1 MIKLELFNQTAS
13 KQVILG
19 SLSTVACMLTVGMAS
34 SVSLLPHLT
43 IVLLAASL
51 TVTSLFPQ

>member
-1 MIKLELFNQTAS
+1 VWLSQIAS

-19 SLSTVACMLTVGMAS
+19 SLSTVAVLLTVGIAS
-34 SVSLLPHLT
+34 MTLELPHLT

-51 TVTSLFPQ
+51 TVTSLLPQ